1 MSNSTYWL
9 EIARKLQALAQ
20 AGLTYS
26 RNDYDIDRYE
36 QMRALAIEIV
46 SKHTEIEKS
55 VIKNSFVLEKGYP
68 TPKVDVRGVIF
79 RAGKLLMVKEK
90 IDGNWSIPGGW
101 ADVGLSPFEIAKKEV
116 VEESGLIVIPIR
128 LLAVLD
134 KLKHN
139 HPPDIYHAYKLF
151 ILCYEKGGTLKS
163 GIETLDTGFF
173 AENEIPQLSLERNTP
188 EEITLMFEYYKN
200 PERAVFCD

>member
-1 MSNSTYWL
+1 MPNTPYWL
-9 EIARKLQALAQ
+9 EIAQKLQALAQ

-26 RNDYDIDRYE
+26 KNDYDIDRYE
-36 QMRALAIEIV
+36 QMRGLAIDIV

-79 RAGKLLMVKEK
+79 RAGKLLMVREK

-163 GIETLDTGFF
+163 GMETLDTGFF

-200 PERAVFCD
+200 PERAVICD

>member
-1 MSNSTYWL
+1 
-9 EIARKLQALAQ
+9 
-20 AGLTYS
+20 
-26 RNDYDIDRYE
+26 
-36 QMRALAIEIV
+36 MRGLAIDIV

-79 RAGKLLMVKEK
+79 RAGKLLMVREK

-163 GIETLDTGFF
+163 GMETLDTGFF